1 MTTGK
6 DLMARSLLDPLAL
19 PDYAALTSE
28 AIASALETALADM
41 QAAVARIVA
50 DKPDD
55 FDSAWLPL
63 EAADTALDA
72 LWSAVSHLKSV
83 ANTPELREAH
93 AAGQQRIVEVMT
105 AVFQDHDLYEVI
117 AALESSPGFA
127 GRSAADRAA
136 VEHMLRSFR
145 LSGVALPAGQRA
157 RFAEISMEL
166 AGLSNAFSAAVL
178 DATDAWSE
186 HVTDA
191 AVLAGI
197 PEAAM
202 EMFAANAAAKGLEG
216 WVVTLQWP
224 SVNAVLTFAED
235 RGLRER
241 VYTAFG
247 TRASDQGPNAGEFDN
262 TQRIARILELR
273 REAATLL
280 GFADPVELSLATK
293 MAPNAG
299 EVLHFLRDL
308 AARARPGAE
317 RDLAAAREFAAQDL
331 AIDDLQPWD
340 LTFVANRIKL
350 ARFAVDEQEVRAYFP
365 VERVL
370 AGWQVLLGRLFGIT
384 LIERTDVSLW
394 HADARYYDVADEQG
408 AVIAGLYLDLHARQ
422 GKQGGAWMA
431 QARPRLSEGNTAR
444 VPVAY
449 LTCNFA
455 PRGGDTPSL
464 LAHTEVETL
473 LHETGHCLHH
483 LFTRVNRPSV
493 AGTSGFEWDAIEL
506 PSQLMEDFAW
516 DREVLTGM
524 SGHYRSGAPLPA
536 ELFEKMLAARRF
548 QSGLFVLRQIEFG
561 LFDLL
566 LHLGTMGS
574 DPMEVIEAVRE
585 EVAVVH
591 PPEWHR
597 FPHAFSHVFAGGYAS
612 GYYSYLWAEVLAA
625 DGFGKF
631 VEAGVVDRAT
641 GDAFREEILSRG
653 ATRPAAD
660 SFRAFRG
667 RDADVTALLER
678 RGLLA

>member
-1 MTTGK
+1 MTH
-6 DLMARSLLDPLAL
+6 SLLDPLSL
-19 PDYAALTSE
+19 PDYAAITPA
-28 AIASALETALADM
+28 AIDQALDRSLADM
-41 QAAVARIVA
+41 QAVVARVVA
-50 DKPDD
+50 EKPAD
-55 FDSAWLPL
+55 FDAAWLPI
-63 EAADTALDA
+63 EQADTALEA

-93 AAGQQRIVEVMT
+93 AAGQQRIVETMT
-105 AVFQDHDLYEVI
+105 AVFQNHDLYEVI
-117 AALESSPGFA
+117 AALEASPDFGQ
-127 GRSAADRAA
+127 RSAADRAA

-145 LSGVALPAGQRA
+145 LSGVALPPDQRA
-157 RFAEISMEL
+157 RFAEISVEL

-178 DATDAWSE
+178 DATEAWSE
-186 HVTDA
+186 HVADP

-202 EMFAANAAAKGLEG
+202 GMFAANAAAKGLKG

-224 SVNAVLTFAED
+224 SVNAVLTFAQD
-235 RGLRER
+235 RGLRQR

-262 TQRIARILELR
+262 THRIARILELR
-273 REAATLL
+273 REAASLL

-308 AARARPGAE
+308 ATRARAGAE
-317 RDLAAAREFAAQDL
+317 RDLADARAFAAQEL
-331 AIDDLQPWD
+331 GIADLQPWD
-340 LTFVANRIKL
+340 LTFVANAMKL

-384 LIERTDVSLW
+384 LVERSDVALW
-394 HADARYYDVADEQG
+394 HADARYYDVADEDG

-431 QARPRLSEGNTAR
+431 QARPRLSDGNTAR

-455 PRGGDTPSL
+455 PKGGDTPSL
-464 LAHTEVETL
+464 LAHSEVETL

-524 SGHYRSGAPLPA
+524 SGHYRSGVPLP
-536 ELFEKMLAARRF
+536 EDLFEKMLTARQF

-597 FPHAFSHVFAGGYAS
+597 FPHAFTHVFAGGYAS

-625 DGFGKF
+625 DGFRKF

-641 GDAFREEILSRG
+641 GDVFRDEVLARG
-653 ATRPAAD
+653 ATRPAAE

>member
-1 MTTGK
+1 MTS
-6 DLMARSLLDPLAL
+6 SLLDPLSL
-19 PDYAALTSE
+19 PDYAALTPE
-28 AIASALETALADM
+28 AIGKALDRSLADM

-50 DKPDD
+50 EKPHD
-55 FDSAWLPL
+55 FDVAWLPL
-63 EAADTALDA
+63 EQADTAIDA

-93 AAGQQRIVEVMT
+93 AAGEQRIVETMT
-105 AVFQDHDLYEVI
+105 AVFQDHELYEVI
-117 AALESSPGFA
+117 AALEASPDFA
-127 GRSAADRAA
+127 RRSPADRAA

-145 LSGVALPAGQRA
+145 LSGVALPPEQRA
-157 RFAEISMEL
+157 RFAEVSVEL
-166 AGLSNAFSAAVL
+166 AGLANAFSAAVL

-191 AVLAGI
+191 ALLAGI
-197 PEAAM
+197 PDAAM
-202 EMFAANAAAKGLEG
+202 GMFAANAAAKGLEG

-224 SVNAVLTFAED
+224 SVNAVLTFAQD

-247 TRASDQGPNAGEFDN
+247 TRASDQGPNAGQFDN
-262 TQRIARILELR
+262 SQRIARILKLR
-273 REAATLL
+273 RESAALL

-308 AARARPGAE
+308 AGRARPGAE
-317 RDLAAAREFAAQDL
+317 RDLADARAFAAQEL
-331 AIDDLQPWD
+331 GIDDLQPWD
-340 LTFVANRIKL
+340 LTYTANAMKL

-384 LIERTDVSLW
+384 LKERTDVALW
-394 HADARYYDVADEQG
+394 HEDARYYDVADEDG

-431 QARPRLSEGNTAR
+431 QARPRLADGGSAR

-455 PRGGDTPSL
+455 PKGGDTPSL
-464 LAHTEVETL
+464 LSHNEVETL

-483 LFTRVNRPSV
+483 LFTRVDRPSV
-493 AGTSGFEWDAIEL
+493 AGTSGFEWDAVEL

-524 SGHYRSGAPLPA
+524 SGHHRTGEPLPQ

-574 DPMEVIEAVRE
+574 DPMEVIGAVRE
-585 EVAVVH
+585 EVAVVI

-597 FPHAFSHVFAGGYAS
+597 FPHSFTHVFAGGYAS

-625 DGFGKF
+625 DGFRKF

-641 GDAFREEILSRG
+641 GDAFRDEVLARG

>member
-1 MTTGK
+1 MPMTS
-6 DLMARSLLDPLAL
+6 SLLDPLSL
-19 PDYAALTSE
+19 PDYAALTPE
-28 AIASALETALADM
+28 AIGKALDQSLADM
-41 QAAVARIVA
+41 QAVVARIVA
-50 DKPDD
+50 EKPRD
-55 FDSAWLPL
+55 FDTAWLPL
-63 EAADTALDA
+63 EQADTAMDA

-93 AAGQQRIVEVMT
+93 AAGEQRIVETMT
-105 AVFQDHDLYEVI
+105 AVFQDHELYEVI
-117 AALESSPGFA
+117 AALESSPDFA
-127 GRSAADRAA
+127 QRSPADRAA

-145 LSGVALPAGQRA
+145 LSGVALPPEQRA
-157 RFAEISMEL
+157 RFAEVSVEL
-166 AGLSNAFSAAVL
+166 AGLANAFSAAVL

-191 AVLAGI
+191 ALLAGI
-197 PEAAM
+197 PDAAM
-202 EMFAANAAAKGLEG
+202 GMFAANAKAKGLEG

-224 SVNAVLTFAED
+224 SVNAVLTFAQD
-235 RGLRER
+235 RGLRQR

-247 TRASDQGPNAGEFDN
+247 TRASDQGPNAGAFDN
-262 TQRIARILELR
+262 TQRITRILELR
-273 REAATLL
+273 RESAALL

-308 AARARPGAE
+308 AKRARPGAE
-317 RDLAAAREFAAQDL
+317 RDLADAREFAAQEL
-331 AIDDLQPWD
+331 GIADLQPWD
-340 LTFVANRIKL
+340 LTYTANAMKL

-384 LIERTDVSLW
+384 LKERTDVALW
-394 HADARYYDVADEQG
+394 HEDARYYDVADEDG

-431 QARPRLSEGNTAR
+431 QARPRLADGGSAR

-455 PRGGDTPSL
+455 PKGGETPSL
-464 LAHTEVETL
+464 LSHTEVETL

-493 AGTSGFEWDAIEL
+493 AGTSGFEWDAVEL

-524 SGHYRSGAPLPA
+524 SGHHRTGEPLPA
-536 ELFEKMLAARRF
+536 DLFEKMLAARRF

-574 DPMEVIEAVRE
+574 DPMEVIGAVRE
-585 EVAVVH
+585 EVAVVI

-597 FPHAFSHVFAGGYAS
+597 FPHSFTHVFSGGYAS

-625 DGFGKF
+625 DGFRKF

-641 GDAFREEILSRG
+641 GDAFRDEVLARG